1 MKHFFLL
8 LSLAFIFSCKAQQVN
23 YIGSSFNEK
32 NPVSITSALSDANI
46 DKPISV
52 KAKVNAVCQMKGC
65 WMTLT
70 SMDTNEEIFVK
81 FKDYAFFMPLD
92 LAGQEVIAH
101 GVVSKEVTSVDELRH
116 YAEDAGKSKEE
127 IEAIT
132 EPKEEYKMMADGVVI
147 LE

>member
-1 MKHFFLL
+1 MKYIFTLAISLFINFCFSQDYKEIGESFAYSSPIV
-8 LSLAFIFSCKAQQVN
+8 LSEAIN
-23 YIGSSFNEK
+23 NSSG
-32 NPVSITSALSDANI
+32 DAVA
-46 DKPISV
+46 V
-52 KAKVNAVCQMKGC
+52 KAKVNSVCQVKGC

-70 SMDTNEEIFVK
+70 SSEADTDVFVK

-92 LAGQEVIAH
+92 LAGQEIIAH
-101 GVVSKEVTSVDELRH
+101 GIISKTTTSVEELRH

-147 LE
+147 LD